1 MSIYFTSF
9 ATEKIE
15 TTCASVPHVDHTAS
29 LYRYPTVTRR
39 VRCAY
44 PTGPLRLPDRS
55 ATLTMDNRTTPPPAS
70 VIQKIEADAI
80 KKTAEI
86 LTSAVPDTNKEKALV
101 GAMNSGM
108 EAFRAQMGRNPTYSE
123 MRAMFG

>member
-9 ATEKIE
+9 ATEKLKQHVLRYLTW
-15 TTCASVPHVDHTAS
+15 TTYHTAS
-29 LYRYPTVTRR
+29 LSL
-39 VRCAY
+39 
-44 PTGPLRLPDRS
+44 PLSVGS
-55 ATLTMDNRTTPPPAS
+55 AALIMDNRTTPSPAS
-70 VIQKIEADAI
+70 VIQKIEADAT

>member
-1 MSIYFTSF
+1 M
-9 ATEKIE
+9 
-15 TTCASVPHVDHTAS
+15 DHTAS
-29 LYRYPTVTRR
+29 LSAVTL
-39 VRCAY
+39 
-44 PTGPLRLPDRS
+44 PLPDGS
-55 ATLTMDNRTTPPPAS
+55 AALIMDNRTTS
-70 VIQKIEADAI
+70 VIQKIEADAT

>member
-9 ATEKIE
+9 ATEKLKRHMLLYATW
-15 TTCASVPHVDHTAS
+15 TTPPLYLPLSV
-29 LYRYPTVTRR
+29 
-39 VRCAY
+39 
-44 PTGPLRLPDRS
+44 GS
-55 ATLTMDNRTTPPPAS
+55 ATLTLPLSDRSAALIMDNRTTPPPAS
-70 VIQKIEADAI
+70 VIQKIEADAT

>member
-1 MSIYFTSF
+1 
-9 ATEKIE
+9 
-15 TTCASVPHVDHTAS
+15 
-29 LYRYPTVTRR
+29 
-39 VRCAY
+39 
-44 PTGPLRLPDRS
+44 
-55 ATLTMDNRTTPPPAS
+55 MDNRTTPSPAS
-70 VIQKIEADAI
+70 VIEKIEADATN
-80 KKTAEI
+80 KTAEI